1 MIRYDRYPGGKH
13 FAVTFSYDDGN
24 IADRRLVAL
33 FNKYGLKAT
42 FHLIPSRFGGDTV
55 ISSDEVKTLYSGHEI
70 SGHTY
75 SHPHLVGMPISAQL
89 EEITRCRAEL
99 EALSGTLVRGMSLP
113 YGGKNAATVTAMKA
127 AGIAYSRNAG
137 ATGGLSVP
145 ADFLDWNPT
154 CHHSAASKI
163 IENFKNAWINQSWN
177 YGGLIDIWGH
187 SFEFDRADNWQL
199 AEEMCASLSGLSDV
213 WYATNIEICD
223 YITAQRTL
231 ILSQDQK
238 TIFNPSAISVWVSS
252 DGSAIEIKSGESV
265 RL

>member
-89 EEITRCRAEL
+89 EEITRCPCRA
-99 EALSGTLVRGMSLP
+99 
-113 YGGKNAATVTAMKA
+113 
-127 AGIAYSRNAG
+127 
-137 ATGGLSVP
+137 
-145 ADFLDWNPT
+145 
-154 CHHSAASKI
+154 
-163 IENFKNAWINQSWN
+163 
-177 YGGLIDIWGH
+177 
-187 SFEFDRADNWQL
+187 
-199 AEEMCASLSGLSDV
+199 
-213 WYATNIEICD
+213 
-223 YITAQRTL
+223 
-231 ILSQDQK
+231 
-238 TIFNPSAISVWVSS
+238 
-252 DGSAIEIKSGESV
+252 
-265 RL
+265 